1 MTAAKPGQRPAPK
14 PRSAAT
20 KPAAQSAAPLLLGN
34 GGSKAA
40 DDVPNWSARVPLMAG
55 IITLA
60 VLLLGFGTWA
70 TFTQISGAIIAG
82 GRIEVDQN
90 RQIVQ
95 HPDGGV
101 VDAVLVK
108 EGETVS
114 AGTVLLRLDDTRL
127 RSQLAITE
135 GQLYELMA
143 RRGRL
148 EAERDGTKSA
158 VFDPLLIRAGQA
170 NSNVA
175 GLVSGQMRLLEARS
189 ETEEQAREQL
199 QKRRSQ
205 IGNQI
210 DGLTAQSDALQRQLA
225 LIGEELASQKSLLDR
240 GLAQS
245 ARVLGLQREEAR
257 LLGSVGDLAAQK
269 AQAEGRVTEID
280 LEILKLGSQ
289 RREEA
294 ITRLRDLQY
303 RELELAEQR
312 RALMEQLSRLDIT
325 SPVSGVVYGLTVFA
339 ERSVIRAADPLMYIV
354 PQDRPLV
361 VQAQIEPI
369 HIDQIFVG
377 QDVTL
382 RMSALDQRTTP
393 ELMGRVVHISADAFQ
408 DDATRQSYYRAEI
421 VISEGE
427 QAKLPAGSPLIPG
440 MPVEAFIRTADRT
453 PIAYL
458 VKPFTDYF
466 TKAFRE

>member
-1 MTAAKPGQRPAPK
+1 
-14 PRSAAT
+14 
-20 KPAAQSAAPLLLGN
+20 
-34 GGSKAA
+34 
-40 DDVPNWSARVPLMAG
+40 MAG

-114 AGTVLLRLDDTRL
+114 AGTILLRLDDTRL

-189 ETEEQAREQL
+189 KTEEQAREQL

-382 RMSALDQRTTP
+382 RISALDQRTTP

>member
-1 MTAAKPGQRPAPK
+1 MTVAKPGQRPAPK

-34 GGSKAA
+34 GGAKAA

-158 VFDPLLIRAGQA
+158 TFDPLLIRAGQA

>member
-1 MTAAKPGQRPAPK
+1 MTAAKPGQRPAPQ
-14 PRSAAT
+14 PRSAAA

-34 GGSKAA
+34 GGAKAA

-114 AGTVLLRLDDTRL
+114 AGTILLRLDDTRL